1 MWAWD
6 FTPPS
11 SWRYKKISAKD
22 LKKMKEN
29 YEKAGQISQQAIEEE
44 KKYKNKA
51 QNELDGLIDE
61 IL

>member
-1 MWAWD
+1 
-6 FTPPS
+6 
-11 SWRYKKISAKD
+11 
-22 LKKMKEN
+22 MKEN